1 MRFLVLATAVCLAL
15 HSAPVAARQLRV
27 DPDRVLAS
35 VGEQQAENIEIVPTT
50 AGPGRVFRQAVSK
63 PGTSRL
69 RFHLTIID
77 QPAEPSWHMEVV
89 SAGGARQ
96 RYRPGPGETEF
107 WTDETNGNSAT
118 LELFTTA
125 AVVKLKLVIDQ
136 VIVSKPPTKPKSISG
151 QSQFELYRNQGE
163 PIRTLGRSVVRL
175 RFVDDEKKKE
185 FTCTGFLVFTS
196 AHILTNEH
204 CINSDKEMRS
214 ALVDFDFD
222 GGGAPTRTVRL
233 RKLLDSNVEL
243 DYSLLE
249 LAEPADRSVLVLKSN
264 SDADGR
270 ALFIVQHPGGEV
282 KQVSIRDCKVKGPQM
297 PGTTATPTDFGHTC
311 DTLGG
316 SSGSPVF
323 DPTGLTVV
331 GLHHFGFFDGDP
343 NPVNQAV
350 RIGLVIDAIRK
361 KFPAL
366 VGPPTP

>member
-1 MRFLVLATAVCLAL
+1 MRYVVLTAAVCLAL
-15 HSAPVAARQLRV
+15 HPAPAAARQLRV
-27 DPDRVLAS
+27 DPDKVLAS
-35 VGEQQAENIEIVPTT
+35 VGELQAENIELVPTVG
-50 AGPGRVFRQAVSK
+50 GPGRVFRQAVSK
-63 PGTSRL
+63 PGTASL
-69 RFHLTIID
+69 RFHVTVVD
-77 QPAEPSWHMEVV
+77 QPADQSWHMEVA

-96 RYRPGPGETEF
+96 HYRPGPGETEF
-107 WTDETNGNSAT
+107 WTDEIKGNSAT
-118 LELFTTA
+118 VELFTTA
-125 AVVKLKLVIDQ
+125 AAVKLKLVIDQ
-136 VIVSKPPTKPKSISG
+136 VVVSKQPVKPKSIVG
-151 QSQFELYRNQGE
+151 QDQRELYREQQE

-175 RFVDDEKKKE
+175 RFIDDEKKKE

-222 GGGAPTRTVRL
+222 GGGATTRTVRL

-282 KQVSIRDCKVKGPQM
+282 KQVSIRDCKVKGPQI

-350 RIGLVIDAIRK
+350 RIGLVIEAIRK

-366 VGPPTP
+366 TGPSTP